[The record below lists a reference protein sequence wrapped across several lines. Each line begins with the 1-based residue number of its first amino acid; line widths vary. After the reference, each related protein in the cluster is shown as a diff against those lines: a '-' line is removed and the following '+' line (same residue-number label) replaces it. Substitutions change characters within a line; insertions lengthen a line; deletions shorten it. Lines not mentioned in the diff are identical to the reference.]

1 MVQSAIMGSDFLT
14 VRVQENPMVC
24 SQDGFHVMNGR
35 EAINLTTEANL
46 ICQTDYVHDTTDK
59 CPRRPVEGPVRQ
71 PCCDAAQEK
80 KQSPA
85 PKEMAPSTQ
94 GPTQSSSMAEMTEA
108 TDEPSTA
115 EAATETPMP
124 RPSRYGSRARKLNM
138 DRFFRLSRRPT
149 TAAPV
154 IHSREEHDMKKGS
167 GQQGTQGQ
175 VDLVVPGNGA
185 KVIEEAGKGEKV
197 RVVFLNF
204 KVHSNSYFQIPD
216 QVQRYPPSRTHSN
229 NPARTHSLPLH

>member
-1 MVQSAIMGSDFLT
+1 MGSDFLT

-71 PCCDAAQEK
+71 PCCDAAAQEK
-80 KQSPA
+80 KQQ
-85 PKEMAPSTQ
+85 PKEQAPSTE
-94 GPTQSSSMAEMTEA
+94 GPTTMSPMATQTEGDR
-108 TDEPSTA
+108 TTGEPSTV
-115 EAATETPMP
+115 EAATEAPTP

-149 TAAPV
+149 QAPPV
-154 IHSREEHDMKKGS
+154 IHSREEHDIKKG
-167 GQQGTQGQ
+167 GQQPQSQ

-185 KVIEEAGKGEKV
+185 KVVEEAGKGEKV
-197 RVVFLNF
+197 GDFGKLG
-204 KVHSNSYFQIPD
+204 
-216 QVQRYPPSRTHSN
+216 
-229 NPARTHSLPLH
+229 